1 MLYYV
6 VIGICIALLFSV
18 IYFSIKPI
26 TMGIEA
32 RRNLNNKISKSDD
45 EKNDDVEINQNLEE
59 NNILISD
66 EIIRLNNLK
75 KDGLLTEEEFEKAKE
90 KLLN

>member
-1 MLYYV
+1 MLYYI
-6 VIGICIALLFSV
+6 VIGICIALLLSV

-26 TMGIEA
+26 SMGIEA

-45 EKNDDVEINQNLEE
+45 ENDEEFEVKQNLDE
-59 NNILISD
+59 NRTQLAD
-66 EIIRLNNLK
+66 EILRLNKLK

>member
-1 MLYYV
+1 
-6 VIGICIALLFSV
+6 
-18 IYFSIKPI
+18 
-26 TMGIEA
+26 MGIEA

-45 EKNDDVEINQNLEE
+45 ENDEEFEVKQNLDE
-59 NNILISD
+59 NRTQIAD
-66 EIIRLNNLK
+66 EILRLNKLK

>member
-1 MLYYV
+1 
-6 VIGICIALLFSV
+6 
-18 IYFSIKPI
+18 
-26 TMGIEA
+26 MGIEA

>member
-1 MLYYV
+1 MLYYII
-6 VIGICIALLFSV
+6 IGICIALLFSV

-26 TMGIEA
+26 SMGIEA
-32 RRNLNNKISKSDD
+32 RRNMNNNISKSDD
-45 EKNDDVEINQNLEE
+45 ENNDDTEISQNSEE
-59 NNILISD
+59 NKLQISD
-66 EIIRLNNLK
+66 EIIKLNNLR

>member
-1 MLYYV
+1 MLYYI

-26 TMGIEA
+26 SMGIEA

>member
-1 MLYYV
+1 
-6 VIGICIALLFSV
+6 
-18 IYFSIKPI
+18 
-26 TMGIEA
+26 MGIEA
-32 RRNLNNKISKSDD
+32 RRNLNNTIPNNENEINDD
-45 EKNDDVEINQNLEE
+45 IENNQNSEKNKIK
-59 NNILISD
+59 ISD

>member
-26 TMGIEA
+26 SMGIEA